1 MPKPLILISTGR
13 TMLPTRGDD
22 AQATKVGCD
31 SDYVSAIIRAG
42 GSALLLPPHGDK
54 EATRAAVS
62 ICDGIMFTGGGDI
75 HSLCYGAQPHPKS
88 YDQDPLR
95 DATELL
101 AFEFA
106 AQRKLPILGVCRG
119 AQLINVARG
128 GTLLQDIPS
137 DVKDAVKHDSEGL
150 PGLLLHSIYIEKD
163 SILGTIFDV
172 GEMAVNSFHHQ
183 SIGKLGA
190 GLKISATASDG
201 VVEAIESDD
210 QSPILG
216 VTFHPEEC
224 APLYPAFDEI
234 FKWLVRAAR
243 LK

>member
-31 SDYVSAIIRAG
+31 GDYVSAITRAG
-42 GSALLLPPHGDK
+42 GAALLLPPHGDK

-62 ICDGIMFTGGGDI
+62 VCDGIMFTGGGDI

-88 YDQDPLR
+88 YDQDPMR

-106 AQRKLPILGVCRG
+106 AKRNLPILGICRG

-128 GTLLQDIPS
+128 GTLLQHIPS
-137 DVKDAVKHDSEGL
+137 DVENAVKHDSEGL
-150 PGLLLHSIYIEKD
+150 PGLLLHSIYIEKE
-163 SILGTIFDV
+163 SILNSIFGVD
-172 GEMAVNSFHHQ
+172 EMAVNSFHHQ
-183 SIGKLGA
+183 SVARLGE
-190 GLKISATASDG
+190 GLKVSARASDG
-201 VVEAIESDD
+201 VIEAIESNDN
-210 QSPILG
+210 SKILG
-216 VTFHPEEC
+216 VEFHPEEC
-224 APLYPAFDEI
+224 APIYPTFDGI
-234 FKWLVRAAR
+234 FKWLVKAAR
-243 LK
+243 FK